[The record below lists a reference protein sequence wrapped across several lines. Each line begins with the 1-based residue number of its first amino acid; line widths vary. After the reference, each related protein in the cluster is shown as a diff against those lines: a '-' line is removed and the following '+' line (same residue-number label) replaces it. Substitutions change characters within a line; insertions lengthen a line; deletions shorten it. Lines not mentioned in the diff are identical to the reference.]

1 MSEKKLKID
10 LVPDGCWYSNLRSV
24 LPKEAWD
31 ILRKMVYKRAD
42 GKCDIC
48 GYQLPIEA
56 PETTTPGASEPSDSE
71 TTGAPSTDGNSD
83 KTDNADK
90 NNGALLWIIL
100 GVVVV
105 ISAGA
110 AITVVILKKKRA
122 KKVDD

>member
-48 GYQLPIEA
+48 GKPSERLEA
-56 PETTTPGASEPSDSE
+56 HERWSYDEKRGIQ
-71 TTGAPSTDGNSD
+71 
-83 KTDNADK
+83 KQ
-90 NNGALLWIIL
+90 
-100 GVVVV
+100 
-105 ISAGA
+105 
-110 AITVVILKKKRA
+110 KKRA
-122 KKVDD
+122 KAFYNY